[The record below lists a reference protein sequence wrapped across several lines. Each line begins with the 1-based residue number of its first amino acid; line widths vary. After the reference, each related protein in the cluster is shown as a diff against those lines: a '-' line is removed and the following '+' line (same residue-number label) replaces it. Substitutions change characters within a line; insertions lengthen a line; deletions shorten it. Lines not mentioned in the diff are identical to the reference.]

1 MEYLSTRGNF
11 TKGKEK
17 SFKEVTLEGLAPDGG
32 LYIPKNFPNF
42 NAKEINFFKDLSY
55 VELTAEILNKFTG
68 KDLDKSELVK
78 LAQNAY
84 KNFGG
89 EDKVKLQEID
99 KKKYL
104 LELFHGPTLA
114 FKDFA
119 LQLLGGIFDKF
130 LADSGSKIN
139 ILGATSGDTG
149 SAAIEAFKNKTNLN
163 LFVLHPK
170 GKISEFQ
177 RKQMTTVKADN
188 IFNIAIKGN
197 FDDCQRL
204 VKSLFVDK
212 KFNTT
217 YNLASINSINWA
229 RVLAQVVYYIY
240 STLKIVNSTDDSSV
254 DFIVP
259 SGNFGD
265 AYAGYIAKKIGF
277 PIDKIYVATNSN
289 DILKRFFE
297 TGIYKK
303 SEVISTLSPSM
314 DIQVASNFERLL
326 YEIYSC
332 DADRVL
338 ESMNYFS
345 TKGYLRVEEKC
356 ILNLRR
362 TFKSFSVTDD
372 EIIQIIKDI
381 NDKKN
386 IILDPH
392 TAVGAKAF
400 DFKKIEKKSKVLLA
414 TAHPI
419 KFQDAVNKAMNGSYA
434 IPDNFNL
441 LLNSKERLFTLEN
454 NILVLKNFI
463 RESLRSDDS

>member
-1 MEYLSTRGNF
+1 MKYLSTRG
-11 TKGKEK
+11 KKLGEKEK
-17 SFKEVTLEGLAPDGG
+17 SFKEVTLQGLADDGG
-32 LYIPKNFPNF
+32 LFIPKSFPIF
-42 NAKEINFFKDLSY
+42 NDKEINFLKDLSY
-55 VELTAEILNKFTG
+55 VELAAEILSKFTG
-68 KDLDKSELVK
+68 KDLDKSELFN
-78 LAQNAY
+78 LAENAY
-84 KNFGG
+84 KNFGV
-89 EDKVKLQEID
+89 EDKVKLKEID

-130 LADSGSKIN
+130 LADSDKKIN

-163 LFVLHPK
+163 LFVLHPE

-177 RKQMTTVKADN
+177 RKQMTTVKSNN

-212 KFNTT
+212 KFNKT

-229 RVLAQVVYYIY
+229 RVLAQVVYYAF
-240 STLKIVNSTDDSSV
+240 STLKIINSTNDNNI

-265 AYAGYIAKKIGF
+265 AYAGFMAKKIGF

-289 DILKRFFE
+289 DILKIFFE
-297 TGIYKK
+297 TGVYKK
-303 SEVISTLSPSM
+303 SDVISTLSPSM

-326 YEIYSC
+326 YEIYKNDGES
-332 DADRVL
+332 VL
-338 ESMNYFS
+338 RSMNHFS
-345 TKGYLRVEEKC
+345 KKGYLKVTEKN
-356 ILNLRR
+356 ILNLRE
-362 TFKSFSVTDD
+362 TFKSFSVSDE
-372 EIIQIIKDI
+372 EIIETIKDI
-381 NDKKN
+381 YKKKD
-386 IILDPH
+386 ILIDPH

-400 DFKKIEKKSKVLLA
+400 DFKKIDNNSKVLLA
-414 TAHPI
+414 TAHPV
-419 KFQDAVNKAMNGSYA
+419 KFQDAVNRALGGSYT
-434 IPDNFNL
+434 IPDHFKS
-441 LLNSKERLFTLEN
+441 LLNSKERFFTIEN
-454 NILVLKNFI
+454 DILTLKNFI
-463 RESLRSDDS
+463 SERLSSNDN